1 LITTP
6 VTLLALLRTVAY
18 SWQQHQITENAQQ
31 IAEQA
36 KVLHK
41 RLGDFVSYLGDLRT
55 ALDKSI
61 QGYNR
66 AVGSFDGRVMPA
78 VRKLQGMVLGN
89 GELTLPETIALQ
101 ARLST
106 YERSVEQNG
115 NSVAN

>member
-1 LITTP
+1 LYPFQRSFRVYFFVVFCLTILDTF
-6 VTLLALLRTVAY
+6 R
-18 SWQQHQITENAQQ
+18 

>member
-66 AVGSFDGRVMPA
+66 AVGSLDGRVMPA